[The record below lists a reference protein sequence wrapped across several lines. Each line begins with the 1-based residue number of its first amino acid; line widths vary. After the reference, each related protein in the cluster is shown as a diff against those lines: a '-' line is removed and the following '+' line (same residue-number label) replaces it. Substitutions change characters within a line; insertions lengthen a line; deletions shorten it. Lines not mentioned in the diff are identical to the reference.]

1 MAVKTDKGIKA
12 AIGSSWFQEVVIT
25 TYPKLIEI
33 LGQPTCN
40 ANTGEDKVNMEWIC
54 ESRDGF
60 VFTIYD
66 WKQYEP
72 LNENHNYGFHIGG
85 FSEEETK
92 KAKAEIELMID
103 VIANGF
109 Y

>member
-12 AIGSSWFQEVVIT
+12 GSSWFGDLIVT

-33 LGQPTCN
+33 LGQPTFDD
-40 ANTGEDKVNMEWIC
+40 NTGQDKTNMEWVC
-54 ESRDGF
+54 ESREGF

-66 WKQYEP
+66 WKEYEP
-72 LNENHNYGFHIGG
+72 LNEEYNYGFHIGG
-85 FSEEETK
+85 FSEGETK

>member
-12 AIGSSWFQEVVIT
+12 GSSWFGDLIIT
-25 TYPKLIEI
+25 NYPKLIEI
-33 LGQPTCN
+33 LGQPTFDD
-40 ANTGEDKVNMEWIC
+40 NTGQDKVNMEWVC
-54 ESRDGF
+54 ESREGF

-66 WKQYEP
+66 WKEYEP
-72 LNENHNYGFHIGG
+72 LNEDYNYGFHIGG
-85 FSEEETK
+85 FSEKETK
-92 KAKAEIELMID
+92 IAKAEIELMID

>member
-12 AIGSSWFQEVVIT
+12 GSSWFGDLFIT

-33 LGQPTCN
+33 LGQPTFN
-40 ANTGEDKVNMEWIC
+40 DNTGQDKTNMEWVC
-54 ESRDGF
+54 ESREGF

-66 WKQYEP
+66 WKEYEP
-72 LNENHNYGFHIGG
+72 LNEEYNYGFHIGG
-85 FSEEETK
+85 FSEKQTK
-92 KAKAEIELMID
+92 IAKAELELMID
-103 VIANGF
+103 VITPDF

>member
-12 AIGSSWFQEVVIT
+12 GSSWFQEVVIT

-33 LGQPTCN
+33 LGQPTFN
-40 ANTGEDKVNMEWIC
+40 DNTGEDKTNMEWVC

-66 WKQYEP
+66 WKEYEP
-72 LNENHNYGFHIGG
+72 LNEEYNYGFHIGG

-103 VIANGF
+103 VITPDF

>member
-12 AIGSSWFQEVVIT
+12 GSSWFGDLIMT

-33 LGQPTCN
+33 LGQPTFN
-40 ANTGEDKVNMEWIC
+40 DNTGQDKTNMEWVC

-66 WKQYEP
+66 WKEYEP
-72 LNENHNYGFHIGG
+72 LNEEYNYGFHIGG
-85 FSEEETK
+85 FSEKQTK
-92 KAKAEIELMID
+92 IAKAELELMID
-103 VIANGF
+103 VITPDF

>member
-12 AIGSSWFQEVVIT
+12 GSSWFGDLIIT

-33 LGQPTCN
+33 LGQPTFN
-40 ANTGEDKVNMEWIC
+40 DNTGQDKTNMEWVC
-54 ESRDGF
+54 ESREGF

-66 WKQYEP
+66 WKEYEP
-72 LNENHNYGFHIGG
+72 LNEEYNYGFHIGG
-85 FSEEETK
+85 FSEKQTK
-92 KAKAEIELMID
+92 IAKAELELMID
-103 VIANGF
+103 VITPDF

>member
-12 AIGSSWFQEVVIT
+12 GSSWFGDLIMT

-33 LGQPTCN
+33 LGQPTFDN
-40 ANTGEDKVNMEWIC
+40 NTGQDKTNMEWVC

-66 WKQYEP
+66 WKEYEP
-72 LNENHNYGFHIGG
+72 LNEEYNYGFHIGG
-85 FSEEETK
+85 FSEKQTK
-92 KAKAEIELMID
+92 IAKAELELMID
-103 VIANGF
+103 VITPDF

>member
-12 AIGSSWFQEVVIT
+12 GSSWFGDLIIT

-33 LGQPTCN
+33 LGQPTFDD
-40 ANTGEDKVNMEWIC
+40 NTGQDKTNMEWVC
-54 ESRDGF
+54 ESREGF
-60 VFTIYD
+60 VFNIYD
-66 WKQYEP
+66 WKEYEP
-72 LNENHNYGFHIGG
+72 LNEEYNYGFHIGG

>member
-1 MAVKTDKGIKA
+1 MAKKTDKSPTGT
-12 AIGSSWFQEVVIT
+12 SWFQEVVIT

-33 LGQPTCN
+33 LGQPTYDN
-40 ANTGEDKVNMEWIC
+40 NTGEDKVNIEWVC

-72 LNENHNYGFHIGG
+72 LNEEYNYSFHIGG

-103 VIANGF
+103 VITPDF

>member
-1 MAVKTDKGIKA
+1 MAVKTDKGIKE
-12 AIGSSWFQEVVIT
+12 GSSWFGDLIIT
-25 TYPKLIEI
+25 NYPKLIEI
-33 LGQPTCN
+33 LGQPTFDD
-40 ANTGEDKVNMEWIC
+40 NTGQDKTNMEWVC
-54 ESRDGF
+54 ESREGF

>member
-12 AIGSSWFQEVVIT
+12 GSSWFGDLIMT

-33 LGQPTCN
+33 LGQPTFDD
-40 ANTGEDKVNMEWIC
+40 NTGQDKTNMEWVC

-66 WKQYEP
+66 WKEYEP
-72 LNENHNYGFHIGG
+72 LNEEYNYGFHIGG
-85 FSEEETK
+85 FSEKQTK
-92 KAKAEIELMID
+92 IAKAELELMID
-103 VIANGF
+103 VITPDF

>member
-1 MAVKTDKGIKA
+1 
-12 AIGSSWFQEVVIT
+12 
-25 TYPKLIEI
+25 
-33 LGQPTCN
+33 
-40 ANTGEDKVNMEWIC
+40 MEWVC
-54 ESRDGF
+54 ESREGF

-66 WKQYEP
+66 WKEYEP
-72 LNENHNYGFHIGG
+72 LNEEYNYGFHIGG

>member
-1 MAVKTDKGIKA
+1 MAKKTDKSPSGT
-12 AIGSSWFQEVVIT
+12 SWFQEVVIT

-33 LGQPTCN
+33 LGQPTYDN
-40 ANTGEDKVNMEWIC
+40 NTGEDKVNMEWIC

-66 WKQYEP
+66 WKEYES
-72 LNENHNYGFHIGG
+72 LNEEYNYDFHIGG

-103 VIANGF
+103 VIAPDF

>member
-1 MAVKTDKGIKA
+1 MAVKTDKGIKE
-12 AIGSSWFQEVVIT
+12 GSSWFGDLIIT
-25 TYPKLIEI
+25 NYPKLIEI
-33 LGQPTCN
+33 LGQPTFDD
-40 ANTGEDKVNMEWIC
+40 NTGQDKTNMEWVC
-54 ESRDGF
+54 ESREGF

-66 WKQYEP
+66 WREHEP
-72 LNENHNYGFHIGG
+72 LNEEYNYGFHIGG

-92 KAKAEIELMID
+92 KAKAEVELMID

>member
-1 MAVKTDKGIKA
+1 MAKKTNKGIKA
-12 AIGSSWFQEVVIT
+12 GSSWFGDLIVT
-25 TYPKLIEI
+25 NYPKLKEI
-33 LGQPTCN
+33 LGRPTFED
-40 ANTGEDKVNMEWIC
+40 NTGQDKTNMEWVC

-66 WKQYEP
+66 WKEYKP
-72 LNENHNYGFHIGG
+72 LNEEYNYGFHIGG

-92 KAKAEIELMID
+92 KAKAELELMID
-103 VIANGF
+103 VITPDF

>member
-12 AIGSSWFQEVVIT
+12 GSSWFGDLIIT

-33 LGQPTCN
+33 LGQPTFN
-40 ANTGEDKVNMEWIC
+40 DNTGEDKVNMEWVC
-54 ESRDGF
+54 ESREGF

-66 WKQYEP
+66 WKEYEP
-72 LNENHNYGFHIGG
+72 LNEEYEYGFHIGG
-85 FSEEETK
+85 FSEKQTK
-92 KAKAEIELMID
+92 IAKAELELMID
-103 VIANGF
+103 VITPDF

>member
-1 MAVKTDKGIKA
+1 MAKKTNKGPS
-12 AIGSSWFQEVVIT
+12 GTEWFQEIVIT

-40 ANTGEDKVNMEWIC
+40 TNTGEDKVNMEWVC

-66 WKQYEP
+66 WKEYEP
-72 LNENHNYGFHIGG
+72 LNEEYEYGFHIGG
-85 FSEEETK
+85 FSEKQTK
-92 KAKAEIELMID
+92 IAKAELELMID
-103 VIANGF
+103 VITPDF

>member
-1 MAVKTDKGIKA
+1 MAVKTDKGIEA

-25 TYPKLIEI
+25 TYPKLKEI
-33 LGQPTCN
+33 LGRPTFED
-40 ANTGEDKVNMEWIC
+40 NTGQDKTNMEWVC
-54 ESRDGF
+54 ESREGF

-66 WKQYEP
+66 WKEYEP
-72 LNENHNYGFHIGG
+72 LNEEYNYGFHIGG

-103 VIANGF
+103 VITPDF